1 MRKSVETLAAEVL
14 ELEPADR
21 SRLLDRVIASLDAD
35 PEIEAAWLEE
45 AARRDVEAD
54 QGSQTLQD
62 GPEVLQRLR
71 RQQG

>member
-1 MRKSVETLAAEVL
+1 MTKSVETLAAEVL

>member
-1 MRKSVETLAAEVL
+1 MTKSVETLAAEVL

-54 QGSQTLQD
+54 QGSQTLRD